1 MTKSILPQLFF
12 SWSSVTVK
20 ICMISSQL
28 LPSNPMETSE
38 LLFTIMLQVCFE
50 KRLVVAHDLNHPGG
64 DAKRTAYGELGE
76 IHAML
81 GNYEQAISCMEHQLQ
96 DAR

>member
-1 MTKSILPQLFF
+1 MIFCCNIFVLTFYRNKFRLLESFLDKDSCSLVSFF
-12 SWSSVTVK
+12 
-20 ICMISSQL
+20 
-28 LPSNPMETSE
+28 
-38 LLFTIMLQVCFE
+38 QVCFE
-50 KRLVVAHDLNHPGG
+50 KRLVVAHDLNHPHG

>member
-1 MTKSILPQLFF
+1 MKGTLCYLSQI
-12 SWSSVTVK
+12 WSKHCHYSFLSFK
-20 ICMISSQL
+20 
-28 LPSNPMETSE
+28 
-38 LLFTIMLQVCFE
+38 VCFE

-64 DAKRTAYGELGE
+64 DAKSTAYGELGE

>member
-1 MTKSILPQLFF
+1 MLRSKSAYSSIVNYLDKKKKNPNCLPL
-12 SWSSVTVK
+12 
-20 ICMISSQL
+20 
-28 LPSNPMETSE
+28 
-38 LLFTIMLQVCFE
+38 TILQVCFE

>member
-1 MTKSILPQLFF
+1 MKKKPNCLPL
-12 SWSSVTVK
+12 
-20 ICMISSQL
+20 
-28 LPSNPMETSE
+28 
-38 LLFTIMLQVCFE
+38 TILQVCFE